1 VMEGILRELT
11 QKLKLS
17 DFVAQKSR
25 KLCLGGVI
33 PSTHPLVISALHI
46 ASLQPLLVL
55 FPDPESA
62 EDAYRDFLCY
72 LQFLPDSTH
81 RITSAAL
88 FPPWEN
94 LPYQL
99 TTPHTKLMGSRLEV
113 MGGLLKGCISTVFI
127 SYPALAQ
134 RLIPKWILA
143 ESILHLKLR
152 QEISP
157 ETLLEFLVQLGYLPE
172 AVVEAPG
179 QFSRR
184 GGILDIFPIGEDN
197 PFRLEFFGD
206 QIESIRKFN
215 PTSQLSISSADDV
228 LVIPRREAL
237 APPGGF
243 PALLERL
250 QQEASPYLTELEK
263 IALTDEE
270 QEGLEN
276 YIPIIY
282 NDTSLLTDYFSSSPT
297 LLVSDI
303 ARLEEE
309 AQRFSEL
316 LGERYKLVCD
326 EGKKLPAPEECW
338 IDLPALLQE
347 NYARRLLLSV
357 EPECKSKQV
366 WKIPDADC
374 LRLHSEKFTDFSG
387 RLDYF
392 EEKAKSALAL
402 NCQLV
407 VACATAGDK
416 RRLAEL
422 LPRHA
427 PKVASKCQLVESGLS
442 AGFIFP
448 EVGLAITNDQ
458 AIFARF
464 APRHPHRRLQ
474 PIKEVSPIAA
484 LGDLS
489 AGDICVHSDHGI
501 GVYLG
506 LSLIAVA
513 GIAREF
519 ATLEYAGGNKLYVP
533 AESIHKLYRYIGG
546 DLAKPKID
554 RLGGGEWVR
563 RKATVKKS
571 AEVIARQLLALYAA
585 REQARGFAFSPDS
598 VWQYELEES
607 FPYQETEDQSL
618 AIMAVK
624 EDMEKPKPMDRLIA
638 GDVGYGKTEV
648 AIRAAFKAVNDGK
661 QVALLVPTTVLA
673 AQHAQTFKERLAPFP
688 VRVAE
693 LSRLIPYR
701 QQREVVKGLAEG
713 KVDVVIGTHRLLSRD
728 LRFADLG
735 LLIVDEEHRFGVS
748 HKERIKEMR
757 AEVDVIALSA
767 TPIPRTLS
775 MSLSGI
781 RDLSIINTP
790 PQGRLPIYTYI
801 KRFAPQLICDAIARE
816 VESGGQVYFVHNR
829 VQSITGMAN
838 WLQELMPQVRLQ
850 IAHGQLPEVE
860 LARIMASFY
869 TGNFDVLVTTTI
881 IESGIDIPSV
891 NTIIINRADAFG
903 LAQLHQLRGRVGR
916 SGKQAFCY
924 LLVPAH
930 GRVSDSAQQRLQ
942 AIRDSTELGS
952 GLTLALRDLEIRGAG
967 NLLGAEQSGHISAV
981 GFDTYTQLVAEAVAE
996 LRGTVLPR
1004 PSEVKVE
1011 LPLEAYLPE
1020 NYVPEPRGRI
1030 AVYRRLSQATNL
1042 QDISESKEMLED
1054 MYGDLPAPAQNL
1066 LAVARLRLVAD
1077 RAGVDSIQEQDKNI
1091 LIMFKERP
1099 SAAKFARAKIEG
1111 LEDVRFLQSPGGK
1124 VILSLRTTAKEN
1136 AEKLAVLELLL
1147 SQLE

>member
-1 VMEGILRELT
+1 MQALLRELT
-11 QKLKLS
+11 EKLRLS
-17 DFVAQKSR
+17 DFISQKGGE
-25 KLCLGGVI
+25 LCLSEVI

-46 ASLQPLLVL
+46 TGLKPLLAL
-55 FPDPESA
+55 FPDQESA
-62 EDAYRDFLCY
+62 EIAYQDFLSY
-72 LQFLPDSTH
+72 LQFLPDFAHREIST
-81 RITSAAL
+81 AL
-88 FPPWEN
+88 FPPWEI

-99 TTPHTKLMGSRLEV
+99 STPHTKIMGRRLEV
-113 MGGLLKGCISTVFI
+113 MGGLLKGRISTVFT

-134 RLIPKWILA
+134 RLLPKWILA
-143 ESILHLKLR
+143 ESILQLKTG
-152 QEISP
+152 QESAP

-184 GGILDIFPIGEDN
+184 GGILDLFPIGEDD

-215 PTSQLSISSADDV
+215 PTSQLSVSPAEDI
-228 LVIPRREAL
+228 LVIPRREAM

-243 PALLERL
+243 PTLLEQLNR
-250 QQEASPYLTELEK
+250 EGSPYYAELER
-263 IALTDEE
+263 IISTDEE

-276 YIPIIY
+276 YLPVIY
-282 NDTSLLTDYFSSSPT
+282 NDTSLLTDYFSSRPT
-297 LLVSDI
+297 LLLSDI
-303 ARLEEE
+303 TRLEELASSYSE
-309 AQRFSEL
+309 FLNQRYRSISE
-316 LGERYKLVCD
+316 
-326 EGKKLPAPEECW
+326 EGKKLPPPEECW

-347 NYARRLLLSV
+347 TYARRLLLSV
-357 EPECKSKQV
+357 EPESKSNEI
-366 WKIPDADC
+366 WKISNEDSVRMHTA
-374 LRLHSEKFTDFSG
+374 KFTDFSG

-392 EEKAKSALAL
+392 EEKAKSALSL
-402 NCQLV
+402 NCRLI

-422 LPRHA
+422 LPLHA
-427 PKVASKCQLVESGLS
+427 PKVASRCELVESGLS
-442 AGFIFP
+442 AGFVFP

-464 APRHPHRRLQ
+464 APKRLGRRLR
-474 PIKEVSPIAA
+474 PAKEISPISA

-506 LSLIAVA
+506 LSVITVG
-513 GIAREF
+513 GIVREF
-519 ATLEYAGGNKLYVP
+519 AALEYAGGNKLYVP

-546 DLAKPKID
+546 DLAKPRID
-554 RLGGGEWVR
+554 RLGGTEWIR
-563 RKATVKKS
+563 RKTAVKKS
-571 AEVIARQLLALYAA
+571 AEVIARQLLALYAR
-585 REQARGFAFSPDS
+585 REQAHGFAFSPDS

-607 FPYQETEDQSL
+607 FLYQETEDQCL
-618 AIMAVK
+618 AIQAVK

-673 AQHAQTFKERLAPFP
+673 AQHAQTFRERLAPFP

-693 LSRLIPYR
+693 LSRLVPSK

-728 LRFADLG
+728 LHFADLG

-748 HKERIKEMR
+748 HKERIKELR

-801 KRFAPQLICDAIARE
+801 KRFGPQLICDAITRE

-829 VQSITGMAN
+829 VQSIVGMAN
-838 WLQELMPQVRLQ
+838 WLSELIPRVRLK
-850 IAHGQLPEVE
+850 IAHGQLPEIE

-869 TGNFDVLVTTTI
+869 AGDFDVLVTTSI
-881 IESGIDIPSV
+881 IESGIDISSV
-891 NTIIINRADAFG
+891 NTIIINRADTFG

-930 GRVSDSAQQRLQ
+930 GRVSESAGRRLE

-952 GLTLALRDLEIRGAG
+952 GLALALRDLEIRGAG
-967 NLLGAEQSGHISAV
+967 NLLGAEQSGHITAV
-981 GFDTYTQLVAEAVAE
+981 GFDTYTRLIAEAVAE
-996 LRGTVLPR
+996 LRGTALPK

-1011 LPLEAYLPE
+1011 LPVEAYLPE
-1020 NYVPEPRGRI
+1020 SYVPEPRGRI
-1030 AVYRRLSQATNL
+1030 AVYRRLSEATAL
-1042 QDISESKEMLED
+1042 KDISENKTMLED
-1054 MYGDLPAPAQNL
+1054 MYGALPTPAKNL
-1066 LAVARLRLVAD
+1066 LAVARLRLIAD
-1077 RAGVDSIQEQDKNI
+1077 KVGVDSIQEQDKNI
-1091 LIMFKERP
+1091 LIIFREP
-1099 SAAKFARAKIEG
+1099 PNATKFAQAKIGG

-1124 VILSLRTTAKEN
+1124 VILSLRTIAQESV
-1136 AEKLAVLELLL
+1136 EKLAVLELLL
-1147 SQLE
+1147 TQLE